1 MSKLPLEQMVHD
13 AHSAMSRLGTLGLGP
28 RMTVGDLACHVLA
41 LAEEVE
47 RLEAEGPFR
56 PKTLVH
62 RPGGKWD
69 AYESP
74 WHPDIPRRPGDVEA
88 WGVSEWRV
96 HREAKP

>member
-13 AHSAMSRLGTLGLGP
+13 AHSAMSRLGTLELGP

-41 LAEEVE
+41 LAKEVE

-56 PKTLVH
+56 PKTLIH
-62 RPGGKWD
+62 RPDGKWD

-74 WHPDIPRRPGDVEA
+74 WDPEIPRRSDGVEG
-88 WGVSEWRV
+88 WGVSEWHV